1 MKRNAIIR
9 ILLWSIALVVLLAI
23 LFLVV
28 FGTTAHTAYETP
40 SETVV
45 VIPMVTSPADIASG
59 NAITT
64 GDLNVRR
71 TPDTSAE
78 VVALAE
84 KGTVLNILR
93 QEQIGSIRWGYI
105 GAPAKGWVAMDYV
118 KLLEPVGESAAAT
131 EAPSLPDSSPYNAV
145 VTAEEVNL
153 RTAPNSDS
161 AVAGTLRKEDSLLI
175 SRQELVNDISWGYTP
190 APINGW
196 IQMEYVALLEAVAEE
211 PTDVPVTIPQDAE
224 ITGRGI
230 SLDATN
236 IRKMEIEWAAG
247 SITIQPMDIH
257 EIRIQEEGPR
267 QDTEPMVWNV
277 RNDKLFIQYSEKM
290 DHSFGVGLIFGKGEH
305 KDLVIQVPLDWEC
318 DSLEIDSADA
328 SLEISD
334 LTIREMEFDDASGT
348 CVFDRCTVEKLNLD
362 TASGD
367 VRFTGSLQQLDCD
380 AASANILLALTNVP
394 DSIDL
399 DTASGDLD
407 ITLPGYAGF
416 QVTLETLS
424 GRFESDFDAVSRNG
438 SYVWGDGKCRID
450 VDAMSGDVIVRK
462 GS

>member
-40 SETVV
+40 AETVV
-45 VIPMVTSPADIASG
+45 AIPMVTSPADIASG
-59 NAITT
+59 NAITIS
-64 GDLNVRR
+64 DLNVRR
-71 TPDTSAE
+71 TPDTGAE
-78 VVALAE
+78 VVGLAE

-105 GAPAKGWVAMDYV
+105 GAPVMGWIAMDYV
-118 KLLEPVGESAAAT
+118 ELLEPV
-131 EAPSLPDSSPYNAV
+131 
-145 VTAEEVNL
+145 AEE
-153 RTAPNSDS
+153 D
-161 AVAGTLRKEDSLLI
+161 
-175 SRQELVNDISWGYTP
+175 
-190 APINGW
+190 
-196 IQMEYVALLEAVAEE
+196 
-211 PTDVPVTIPQDAE
+211 TDVPVTIPPETE
-224 ITGRGI
+224 ISGYGV
-230 SLDATN
+230 SLDASN
-236 IRKMEIEWAAG
+236 IHDMEIEWAAG
-247 SITIQPMDIH
+247 TISIQPMDIH
-257 EIRIQEEGPR
+257 EIRIEEYGPR
-267 QDTEPMVWNV
+267 QDKEPMVWNV

-290 DHSFGVGLIFGKGEH
+290 SHSFGVGLTFGKEAY
-305 KDLVIQVPLDWEC
+305 KDLIIQVPLDWEC
-318 DSLEIDSADA
+318 RSLEVNAAEA
-328 SLEISD
+328 SLEISG
-334 LTIREMEFDDASGT
+334 LTIREMEFDGASGT
-348 CVFDRCTVEKLNLD
+348 CLFDQCTVEKLDLD

-380 AASANILLALTNVP
+380 AASANILLELVNVP
-394 DSIDL
+394 ESIDL

-407 ITLPGYAGF
+407 VTLPGYAGF

-438 SYVWGDGKCRID
+438 GYVWGDGKCRID

>member
-40 SETVV
+40 AETVV

-59 NAITT
+59 NAITIS
-64 GDLNVRR
+64 DLNVRR
-71 TPDTSAE
+71 TPDTDAE
-78 VVALAE
+78 VVGLAE

-105 GAPAKGWVAMDYV
+105 GAPVMGWIAMDYV
-118 KLLEPVGESAAAT
+118 ELLEPV
-131 EAPSLPDSSPYNAV
+131 
-145 VTAEEVNL
+145 AEEH
-153 RTAPNSDS
+153 TD
-161 AVAGTLRKEDSLLI
+161 
-175 SRQELVNDISWGYTP
+175 
-190 APINGW
+190 
-196 IQMEYVALLEAVAEE
+196 AL
-211 PTDVPVTIPQDAE
+211 VTIPPETE
-224 ITGRGI
+224 ITGYGV
-230 SLDATN
+230 SLDASN
-236 IRKMEIEWAAG
+236 IHDMEIEWAAG
-247 SITIQPMDIH
+247 TISIQPMDIH
-257 EIRIQEEGPR
+257 EIRIEEYGPR
-267 QDTEPMVWNV
+267 QDKEPMVWNV

-290 DHSFGVGLIFGKGEH
+290 SHFFGVGLTFGKEAY
-305 KDLVIQVPLDWEC
+305 KDLIIQVPLDWEC
-318 DSLEIDSADA
+318 RSLEVDAAEA
-328 SLEISD
+328 SLEISG
-334 LTIREMEFDDASGT
+334 LTIREMEFDGASGT
-348 CVFDRCTVEKLNLD
+348 CLFDQCTVEKLNLD

-462 GS
+462 GF